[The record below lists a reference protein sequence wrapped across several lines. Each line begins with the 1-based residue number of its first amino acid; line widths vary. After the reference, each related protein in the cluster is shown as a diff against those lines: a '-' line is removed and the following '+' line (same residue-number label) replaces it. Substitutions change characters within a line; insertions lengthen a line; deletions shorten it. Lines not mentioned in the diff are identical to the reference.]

1 LSKILAAHCTRT
13 QAECIAKETVAEVLA
28 TLDEDTKQ
36 NKLKL
41 LITLLKSTD
50 PDGNRSLT
58 SRFLWGGHSNEP
70 STSNEEKLFA
80 NMAVEILS
88 VVTHACAVERINKSH
103 GWIHSKARASMANH
117 TTRKGLYIFTN
128 ECLLHKLRPDN
139 RPKPIELT
147 SFETFL
153 VRNATAVDAEDIL
166 SAISNAPVADYL
178 PAEREDRPAPSRRA
192 PRRTSADDDDD
203 GDDDVDMEEDDETES
218 VNSLDE
224 ADGPGSSDDEEIDE
238 DDGYIYLDEPTPP
251 EGFENYEMPETA
263 HFLNPSEITK
273 GGWYLLLCIDDG
285 SWWLGKIK
293 SYSSR
298 AKTWNFT
305 IQWGCSE
312 APERQS
318 VKLENYFRPASGE
331 PAVSGNWVYLKQPRR
346 ASSRREREDDNAGSA
361 GDKDEGDFEDD
372 GDSDDDLGNGDS
384 GETPRSRSRIS
395 ESDGASSGGGGGG
408 GNGGAGVARGGR

>member
-1 LSKILAAHCTRT
+1 MSFLTFCLSKILAAHCTRT

-58 SRFLWGGHSNEP
+58 TRFLWGGHSNEP

-80 NMAVEILS
+80 KMAVEILS

-166 SAISNAPVADYL
+166 STISNAPVADYL

-203 GDDDVDMEEDDETES
+203 DDDVDMEEDDEAES

-346 ASSRREREDDNAGSA
+346 ASPLAAG
-361 GDKDEGDFEDD
+361 
-372 GDSDDDLGNGDS
+372 
-384 GETPRSRSRIS
+384 T
-395 ESDGASSGGGGGG
+395 GG
-408 GNGGAGVARGGR
+408 